1 LLAAVNFQ
9 TMDNLKTRARIAAK
23 TDTKNNLERLW
34 EGIDNL
40 NDEQKFS
47 RDAYLEVKERI
58 GSKILE
64 CEKTI
69 REAESLLSA

>member
-1 LLAAVNFQ
+1 
-9 TMDNLKTRARIAAK
+9 MDNLKTKAIIAAK
-23 TDTKNNLERLW
+23 TDTKNNLEKLW

-47 RDAYLEVKERI
+47 RDAYLEVKARI

-64 CEKTI
+64 CEKVI
-69 REAESLLSA
+69 REAKILLSA

>member
-1 LLAAVNFQ
+1 MN
-9 TMDNLKTRARIAAK
+9 NLQTRARIAAK
-23 TDTKNNLERLW
+23 KDTKNNLERLW
-34 EGIDNL
+34 EGIDKL

-47 RDAYLEVKERI
+47 RDAYLEIKARI

-64 CEKTI
+64 CEKAI

>member
-1 LLAAVNFQ
+1 
-9 TMDNLKTRARIAAK
+9 MDTLKTRARIAAK
-23 TDTKNNLERLW
+23 METINNLERLW

-47 RDAYLEVKERI
+47 RDAYLEVKARI

-64 CEKTI
+64 CEKAI
-69 REAESLLSA
+69 REAERLLSA

>member
-1 LLAAVNFQ
+1 
-9 TMDNLKTRARIAAK
+9 MDNLKTRAIIAAK
-23 TDTKNNLERLW
+23 TDTKNNLEKLW

-47 RDAYLEVKERI
+47 RDVYLEVKARI

-64 CEKTI
+64 CEKNI
-69 REAESLLSA
+69 REAKILLSA

>member
-1 LLAAVNFQ
+1 MAAVNFQ
-9 TMDNLKTRARIAAK
+9 TMNNLQTRAQIAAK
-23 TDTKNNLERLW
+23 TDKKNYLERLW

-47 RDAYLEVKERI
+47 RDAFLEVKARI

-64 CEKTI
+64 CEKAI
-69 REAESLLSA
+69 REAKSLLSA